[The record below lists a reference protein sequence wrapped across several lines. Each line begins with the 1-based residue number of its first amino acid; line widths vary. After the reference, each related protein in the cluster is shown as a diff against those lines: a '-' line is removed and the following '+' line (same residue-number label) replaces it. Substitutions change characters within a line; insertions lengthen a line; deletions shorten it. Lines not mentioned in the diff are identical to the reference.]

1 MARHRRLRRNVLLA
15 GRAVE
20 LLGELVSR
28 LEVDADRM
36 RANLEASGG
45 AVLSEAVM
53 LALAPHIGRD
63 AAHCL
68 MYELAIA
75 CRAQGRSLIEAV
87 RADPTIA
94 ATLDARVLEPLL
106 DLSRQTGHCAA
117 MVEQVLAGNALP

>member
-1 MARHRRLRRNVLLA
+1 MLA

-53 LALAPHIGRD
+53 LALAPHLGRD
-63 AAHCL
+63 AAHRL

-75 CRAQGRSLIEAV
+75 SRAEGRRLIDAV

-94 ATLDARVLEPLL
+94 ATLDAISDPQALDPLL
-106 DLSRQTGHCAA
+106 DLLRQTGHCAA
-117 MVEQVLAGNALP
+117 MVDRVLAGNASP